1 MTDELFP
8 ILLTFD
14 LDDKSLALAADPTNA
29 SRPGVLSTGRYG
41 PTTGVYHLLA
51 ALESEGIP
59 ATFFVPG
66 WIAERYPEAV
76 KAIVKGGHEVAHHGY
91 THVSPA
97 DQEPEEER
105 AALEKGIE
113 ILEKLTGC
121 RPQGYRS
128 PSWDFSDQTLELL
141 QEYRFRYSSN
151 FMDSDRPYLH
161 PGDLG
166 QQLVELPVQW
176 LLDDAPFYLF
186 RPPYTR
192 PISPPDAAY
201 VTWAEELQALA
212 AVPGTVFV
220 LTMHPQLSGRPSRV
234 RRLVSLIQLARD
246 IPHARFMTCQ
256 AAAAELRKQTG
267 RL

>member
-14 LDDKSLALAADPTNA
+14 LDGESLALAADPASA

-76 KAIVKGGHEVAHHGY
+76 EAIVKGGHEVAHHGY

-161 PGDLG
+161 PGD
-166 QQLVELPVQW
+166 
-176 LLDDAPFYLF
+176 
-186 RPPYTR
+186 
-192 PISPPDAAY
+192 
-201 VTWAEELQALA
+201 WASSWWSCLSS
-212 AVPGTVFV
+212 GCSM
-220 LTMHPQLSGRPSRV
+220 MHPFTCFAPHIPGRLARPTQPMSLGLRSCRPSPRS
-234 RRLVSLIQLARD
+234 RAR
-246 IPHARFMTCQ
+246 CSC
-256 AAAAELRKQTG
+256 
-267 RL
+267 